1 MHLKNQIIYYII
13 ILMIQNSYDIH
24 SPDDKTVSEARYYRR
39 LQLLLR
45 ALIATCG
52 EALRKCFL
60 SQQLLMKV

>member
-1 MHLKNQIIYYII
+1 MCII
-13 ILMIQNSYDIH
+13 IVLMQNSCDVH

-60 SQQLLMKV
+60 SQQLLMKVVYK

>member
-1 MHLKNQIIYYII
+1 MKNT
-13 ILMIQNSYDIH
+13 YDTH

-52 EALRKCFL
+52 EALRKCFM
-60 SQQLLMKV
+60 SQQLLMKVMKN